1 MDCVKEIFLFDGLT
15 DTERKDICETLGEP
29 KHFQKGSV
37 ISKAL
42 EFSNSLGIMLSGRAV
57 AKSGR
62 VVKRRFE
69 RGDVFGVS
77 EMFGGSG
84 YLGSIE
90 AAAECFVLFV
100 SEEKIRELFAEFP
113 KTAEN
118 YITFL
123 SSRVRFLNQKL
134 DCLAA
139 GDAKEK
145 LYRHLEASA
154 QGGEFQIKDMTY
166 LAKQIGLGRT
176 SLYRALSELEAQSL
190 VKREK
195 NIIKIL

>member
-15 DTERKDICETLGEP
+15 DPERKDICKTLGEP
-29 KHFQKGSV
+29 ICFPRGAV
-37 ISKAL
+37 ISKAI

-90 AAAECFVLFV
+90 AAAECLVLFI
-100 SEEKIRELFAEFP
+100 SEEKIRELFA
-113 KTAEN
+113 
-118 YITFL
+118 
-123 SSRVRFLNQKL
+123 
-134 DCLAA
+134 
-139 GDAKEK
+139 
-145 LYRHLEASA
+145 
-154 QGGEFQIKDMTY
+154 
-166 LAKQIGLGRT
+166 
-176 SLYRALSELEAQSL
+176 
-190 VKREK
+190 
-195 NIIKIL
+195 